1 MPMLLL
7 GGVVGEY
14 VISPFSLLKL
24 DTHSLNSGRY
34 AYIQGGFFNWSAQK
48 MTKSQS
54 LKEFSEVVLPKN
66 D

>member
-7 GGVVGEY
+7 GGVVGGY
-14 VISPFSLLKL
+14 VLAPFSLLKL

-34 AYIQGGFFNWSAQK
+34 AYIY
-48 MTKSQS
+48 QS
-54 LKEFSEVVLPKN
+54 SKEE